1 MAGAANE
8 SYGHRAE
15 KFISS
20 CRHRRLITH
29 DVFMKSDNCC
39 VLSSLRAVRLFLAPK
54 WPSAL
59 RAEQQRQGSY
69 VPALDGLRGLA
80 VLLVVLFHA
89 AAPPFQGGF
98 VGVDMFFVLSGY
110 LITNLLL
117 QEYQQQGRIDFGR
130 FYLRRFL
137 RLMPALLFMTA
148 TFALVASWQLEGEPL
163 RQALGEIPWAVSYLA
178 NWARAWDLIPMFYLV
193 HTWSLAIEEQFYL
206 LWPVVLLW
214 TARKGGAGWTL
225 GLALVLALASWA
237 WRIVLTLDGAA
248 VTRLYNGLDTRADA
262 LMWGCALSA
271 WIRHGLAWR
280 NMRWLG
286 LLSVGALLT
295 LLLCACLLDLLSQ
308 SLYLG
313 AGTGAA
319 WLTAILILDLAKNP
333 ASLLRRIF
341 ECKPLVLLGVLSYG
355 VYLWHY
361 TVYMFLFRQ
370 GVDWTC
376 IRTWGT
382 AAALLLAFI
391 SWRWVERP
399 CLQLKAK
406 WGGSTGRTFS
416 RSS

>member
-1 MAGAANE
+1 MP
-8 SYGHRAE
+8 
-15 KFISS
+15 S

-29 DVFMKSDNCC
+29 DVFMKSDNCR

-214 TARKGGAGWTL
+214 TARKGGRDGLWGWR
-225 GLALVLALASWA
+225 S
-237 WRIVLTLDGAA
+237 
-248 VTRLYNGLDTRADA
+248 
-262 LMWGCALSA
+262 
-271 WIRHGLAWR
+271 
-280 NMRWLG
+280 
-286 LLSVGALLT
+286 
-295 LLLCACLLDLLSQ
+295 
-308 SLYLG
+308 
-313 AGTGAA
+313 
-319 WLTAILILDLAKNP
+319 
-333 ASLLRRIF
+333 
-341 ECKPLVLLGVLSYG
+341 
-355 VYLWHY
+355 
-361 TVYMFLFRQ
+361 
-370 GVDWTC
+370 
-376 IRTWGT
+376 
-382 AAALLLAFI
+382 
-391 SWRWVERP
+391 SWRWLLGP
-399 CLQLKAK
+399 GALC
-406 WGGSTGRTFS
+406 
-416 RSS
+416 

>member
-1 MAGAANE
+1 
-8 SYGHRAE
+8 
-15 KFISS
+15 
-20 CRHRRLITH
+20 
-29 DVFMKSDNCC
+29 MKSNNCR
-39 VLSSLRAVRLFLAPK
+39 VLSSLRAVWLFLAPK

-89 AAPPFQGGF
+89 AVPPFQGGF

-117 QEYQQQGRIDFGR
+117 QECQQEGRIDFRR

-148 TFALVASWQLEGEPL
+148 IFALVASWRLEGEPL

-178 NWARAWDLIPMFYLV
+178 NWARAWDLRPMVYLA

-214 TARKGGAGWTL
+214 TARRGGAGCTL
-225 GLALVLALASWA
+225 GLALALALASWG

-248 VTRLYNGLDTRADA
+248 VTRLYNGLDTRVDA
-262 LMWGCALSA
+262 LMWGCVLAA

-280 NMRWLG
+280 DMRWLG
-286 LLSVGALLT
+286 PLSVGALLT
-295 LLLCACLLDLLSQ
+295 LLLCACLLDWQSQ

-313 AGTGAA
+313 AGAGAA
-319 WLTAILILDLAKNP
+319 WLTAFLILDLTQNP

-341 ECKPLVLLGVLSYG
+341 ECKPLVALGVLSYG
-355 VYLWHY
+355 VYLWHV
-361 TVYMFLFRQ
+361 TVYTFLFRQ
-370 GVDWTC
+370 GVDWTY
-376 IRTWGT
+376 IQIWGT
-382 AAALLLAFI
+382 AAALLLAFV
-391 SWRWVERP
+391 SWQWVERP
-399 CLQLKAK
+399 CLRLKVK
-406 WGGSTGRTFS
+406 WSSGSGHAFNPKS
-416 RSS
+416 

>member
-1 MAGAANE
+1 MAGAENE

-15 KFISS
+15 KFMSS

-29 DVFMKSDNCC
+29 DVFMKSDNCR

-406 WGGSTGRTFS
+406 WGSSTGRTFS